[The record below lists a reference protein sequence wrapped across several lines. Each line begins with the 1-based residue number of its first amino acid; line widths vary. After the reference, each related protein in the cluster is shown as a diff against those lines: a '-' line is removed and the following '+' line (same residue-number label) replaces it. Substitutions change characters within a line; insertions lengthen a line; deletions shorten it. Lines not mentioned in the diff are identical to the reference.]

1 MNRIASASAL
11 LFLSLL
17 AAGCSNEQGSPGAQG
32 PGAPGPGGF
41 GPVEVGV
48 VELQSQPVPRS
59 VELPGRVI
67 ASATAEVRPQVNGI
81 VRRIAFR
88 EGGVVEAGDILY
100 ELDDARFRAAHAAA
114 AAALKKAEAATAGA
128 QATFDRTERLAATNA
143 VSAQTLDDARS
154 TLLQAEADEEAA
166 RADLETARINMDN
179 ATIRAPVAGV
189 IGVSRVSVGALV
201 TENQTDAMATIRQVD
216 PVHVDL
222 VDSSAN
228 LLRVRDEVQAGRLG
242 RDTGSQNTVSLT
254 LETGRRYDGNGS
266 LSPADMV
273 VSQTTG
279 TFTMRATFPN
289 PDRILMPG
297 MFVRATVE
305 LGAVP
310 DAFLVPQRAV
320 ARDDA
325 GSPTLYV
332 VSEDG
337 KAELRKITTGGS
349 VGNDWIV
356 VDGVENGERLIV
368 DGFQNISDGSSV
380 DPVEASIDED
390 GVARQELRQQARSGQ
405 TGEGQ

>member
-1 MNRIASASAL
+1 MNRTARVSTL
-11 LFLSLL
+11 LFLTLL
-17 AAGCSNEQGSPGAQG
+17 AASCSNEQGSPGAQG
-32 PGAPGPGGF
+32 PGAPGPGAM

-48 VELQSQPVPRS
+48 VELQSQSLPRS
-59 VELPGRVI
+59 VDLPGRVI

-88 EGGVVEAGDILY
+88 EGGDVEAEAILY
-100 ELDDARFRAAHAAA
+100 ELDDTRFRAAYAAA
-114 AAALKKAEAATAGA
+114 AAALRKAEAATAGA

-166 RADLETARINMDN
+166 RADLETARINLDN
-179 ATIRAPVAGV
+179 ATIRAPIAGV
-189 IGVSRVSVGALV
+189 IGVSQVSVGALV
-201 TENQTDAMATIRQVD
+201 TENQTNAMATIRQVD
-216 PVHVDL
+216 PVYVDL

-242 RDTGSQNTVSLT
+242 RGAGAQNAVSLT
-254 LETGRRYDGNGS
+254 LENGGKYESTGL

-279 TFTMRATFPN
+279 TFTMRASFPN
-289 PDRILMPG
+289 PERVLIPG

-305 LGAVP
+305 LGEMP

-320 ARDDA
+320 TRNDSGGA
-325 GSPTLYV
+325 TLYV
-332 VSEDG
+332 VTDDS
-337 KAELRKITTGGS
+337 KAELREVTTGGA

-356 VDGVENGERLIV
+356 VDGVENGEKLIV
-368 DGFQNISDGSSV
+368 DGFQNISNGASV
-380 DPVEASIDED
+380 SPVEATVDEN
-390 GVARQELRQQARSGQ
+390 GVVPQDLRHANSQQAE
-405 TGEGQ
+405 EGQ